1 MRTLVLA
8 AAALFILTVVD
19 AKCKKANVK
28 QFDKCLARGFKSK
41 IEDCL
46 ATGEGKLEKRQAKK
60 CARMEKNLKKC
71 DYTCKIEI
79 STVDGGWSDLGEWS
93 VCSVE
98 CGGGSQIRTKT
109 CTNPSPAN
117 GGKECEGEDEELRTC
132 NPDPCPG

>member
-1 MRTLVLA
+1 MRTFALA
-8 AAALFILTVVD
+8 AVALFILTVVD
-19 AKCKKANVK
+19 AKCKKKKVK

-79 STVDGGWSDLGEWS
+79 PTVDGGWSDLGEWS
-93 VCSVE
+93 VCSAE
-98 CGGGSQIRTKT
+98 CGGGSQIRSKT